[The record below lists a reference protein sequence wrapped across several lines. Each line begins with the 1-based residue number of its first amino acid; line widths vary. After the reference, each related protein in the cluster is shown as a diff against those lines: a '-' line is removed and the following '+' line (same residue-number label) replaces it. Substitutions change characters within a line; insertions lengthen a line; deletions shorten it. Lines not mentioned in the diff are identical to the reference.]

1 MFQDRNVRMFPWS
14 NVRLCKSKSAEM
26 FRDNSAEMFPLKSV
40 EMFRDKSVLSSVR
53 IYSGAKFVITIS
65 NIFFAIFVLLLTK
78 SLPLAE
84 LFVTLL
90 LVVQILYNAGGP
102 G

>member
-40 EMFRDKSVLSSVR
+40 EMFRAKSVLSSVR